1 MSGDAEMKAI
11 VQTTYNGIDA
21 LQLMTR
27 PDPTLIPLA
36 VKVTTHYTPVM
47 PYDLLTETGALK
59 MQRPVHLPMVIGY
72 GFGGVVTE
80 VGQLRKKALLG
91 QRVIGFSLKGSH
103 QTALASALPLF
114 SVPQN
119 VSLAAATTLIGGAD
133 AAMMAIRTSRATKDD
148 VILVTGASGSVGT
161 YLLQLL
167 HHMGVRVI
175 AMSHSSE
182 QPLLTRLG
190 ADWTLAYDK
199 PLQQQLTELP
209 PATKI
214 IDLAGSSQLL
224 DQLSQMGPT
233 AIWSLANPDHVPQ
246 SGQSFTFASGRIR
259 LQDYHWL
266 LDQLAQGTL
275 QAVIQNTFPFT
286 AVKSAQHELQD
297 KHSHGRILLNYR

>member
-1 MSGDAEMKAI
+1 MKAI
-11 VQTTYNGIDA
+11 VQRNYNGIDA
-21 LQLMTR
+21 LQIMTK
-27 PDPTLIPLA
+27 PEPTLIPLA
-36 VKVTTHYTPVM
+36 VKVATHYTPVM

-59 MQRPVHLPMVIGY
+59 SQRPVHLPMVIGY

-103 QTALASALPLF
+103 QTTLVSAFPLF
-114 SVPQN
+114 SVPKN

-133 AAMMAIRTSRATKDD
+133 AALMAVRASRVTKDD
-148 VILVTGASGSVGT
+148 VVLITGASGSVGT

-167 HHMGVRVI
+167 HQMGVKLI

-182 QPLLTRLG
+182 QRLLTRLG
-190 ADWTLAYDK
+190 ADQTLPYDE
-199 PLQQQLTELP
+199 PLQQQLTELYSV
-209 PATKI
+209 TKI

-224 DQLSQMGPT
+224 NQLSQELGLVE
-233 AIWSLANPDHVPQ
+233 IWSLANPDYVP
-246 SGQSFTFASGRIR
+246 SAGQSFTFVNGRIR
-259 LQDYHWL
+259 LQDYRWL

-286 AVKSAQHELQD
+286 VVKSAQHELQD
-297 KHSHGRILLNYR
+297 KHSHGRILLSYC